1 MTVPTIRVEIA
12 FGHGAY
18 STPSGAQ
25 WIDVTSDV
33 FEITTN
39 RGRTSEFEQFP
50 AGTCT
55 IGLYNDSRQW
65 DPLNTAG
72 TYYGDLLANTPVRV
86 VATISA
92 VDYHIWRGYVDGW
105 PVTYTDAGTRSEV
118 RVQCTDATRLL
129 AERKMPD
136 TRQTFFALFGPGT
149 PDAYYKCDDPAVFR
163 NAGTVGRDGTPTTA
177 LTLVDPLVFGSSN
190 ALAVPSATPRPGAG
204 LSAVTISAPL
214 SSDNILAGTSWTLA
228 VVVQFTS
235 NGARTIFSSYVLGS
249 YKVELEID
257 SSGNLS
263 FTVDGVGA
271 TLSAT
276 TTGVDYSDG
285 VARRLVLVRSTT
297 SATLYSNGAAV
308 ATDTDAGATTA
319 PTVIGHI
326 IGETPTGGGT
336 PPETFPAFIIDEL
349 MTWTNT
355 ALSAAEVAELDT
367 QLTEGFAE
375 QRVSGLVIGDILDTI
390 GWPASLRNIDGGEV
404 IVAPPGN
411 PQGMGALALL
421 QAVTATEDGR
431 LFVDAQGRVTFHERS
446 RFLTETVESAV
457 QYTFSSQTRD
467 ASPSGVGLLDGT
479 LSIVVDDRLT
489 FDAAEITREGGTA
502 QYVEATSTPA
512 RAYSATGLL
521 SISDAQALNLA
532 EWIVFRYGTALPR
545 SDAWEIDPETMPAD
559 WDNIL
564 GLDIGHRI
572 KHDITPGGIG
582 SSINLAQHLSL
593 VGHNINPDGWTIT
606 MNGTPTDPN
615 EGAYFLWATVV
626 TADND
631 NGWADTDGDPPGGYW
646 G

>member
-1 MTVPTIRVEIA
+1 MTVPTIRVEMA
-12 FGHGAY
+12 FGYGAY

-25 WIDVTSDV
+25 WVDVTSDV
-33 FEITTN
+33 FGISTN
-39 RGRTSEFEQFP
+39 RGRSSEFEQFP

-72 TYYGDLLANTPVRV
+72 THYGNLKANTPVRV

-92 VDYHIWRGYVDGW
+92 VDYHIWRGYIDGW
-105 PVTYTDAGTRSEV
+105 PVSYTDAGARSEV

-136 TRQTFFALFGPGT
+136 TRQTFFTLFGPGA
-149 PDAYYKCDDPAVFR
+149 PDAYYKCDDPTVFR

-190 ALAVPSATPRPGAG
+190 ALAVPSATPRPGGA
-204 LSAVTISAPL
+204 LTAVSITAPV

-228 VVVQFTS
+228 VVALFTS
-235 NGARTIFSSYVLGS
+235 NGARTIFSSGS
-249 YKVELEID
+249 SSASTVKLEID

-263 FTVDGVGA
+263 FTIDGGGA

-297 SATLYSNGAAV
+297 TATLYSNGVNV
-308 ATDTDAGATTA
+308 ATDTDAAATTEPTVVGHTIGAT
-319 PTVIGHI
+319 PL
-326 IGETPTGGGT
+326 GGGI

-349 MTWTNT
+349 MTWTGT
-355 ALSAAEVAELDT
+355 AFTAAQVAELDT

-375 QRVSGLVIGDILDTI
+375 QRASGLVVGDILDTI
-390 GWPASLRNIDGGEV
+390 GWPAALRNIDGGEV
-404 IVAPPGN
+404 VVAPPGN

-431 LFVDAQGRVTFHERS
+431 LFVDAQGRLVFHERS
-446 RFLTETVESAV
+446 RFLTESVESTV
-457 QYTFSSQTRD
+457 QYTFSAQTRD
-467 ASPSGVGLLDGT
+467 TAPSGVGLLDGS

-502 QYVEATSTPA
+502 QYVEATTTPA

-521 SISDAQALNLA
+521 SISDAQALSLA
-532 EWIVFRYGTALPR
+532 EWIVFRYGTAQPR
-545 SDAWEIDPETMPAD
+545 SDAWEIDPETMPDD

-564 GLDIGHRI
+564 TLDVGHRI
-572 KHDITPGGIG
+572 KHDFTPGGIG

-593 VGHNINPDGWTIT
+593 VGHNITPDGWTIT

-615 EGAYFLWATVV
+615 EAAYFLWATVV
-626 TADND
+626 TADDD
-631 NGWADTDGDPPGGYW
+631 NGWGDTDGVPPGGYW

>member
-1 MTVPTIRVEIA
+1 MTVPAIRVEIA

-18 STPSGAQ
+18 STPSGGQ
-25 WIDVTSDV
+25 WVNVTSDM
-33 FEITTN
+33 FEISTN

-72 TYYGDLLANTPVRV
+72 AHYGNLKANTPIRV

-92 VDYHIWRGYVDGW
+92 VDYHIWRGYIDGW
-105 PVTYTDAGTRSEV
+105 PVSYSEAGARSEV
-118 RVQCTDATRLL
+118 RIECTDATRLL

-136 TRQTFFALFGPGT
+136 TRQTFFALFGPGA
-149 PDAYYKCDDPAVFR
+149 PSAYYKCDDPTVFR
-163 NAGTVGRDGTPTTA
+163 NSGTVGRDGTPTTA
-177 LTLVDPLVFGSSN
+177 LTLVDPLVFGSNN
-190 ALAVPSATPRPGAG
+190 ALAVPSATPRAG
-204 LSAVTISAPL
+204 GSLSAVTITAPL
-214 SSDNILAGTSWTLA
+214 SSDNILAGTSWTLSCG
-228 VVVQFTS
+228 VLFTS
-235 NGARTIFSSYVLGS
+235 NGARQIFGSSVSGS
-249 YKVELEID
+249 TGVELSMTAAGD
-257 SSGNLS
+257 LS
-263 FTVDGVGA
+263 FSVNGGGA

-297 SATLYSNGAAV
+297 TATLYVNGSVV

-319 PTVIGHI
+319 PTITWHVIGA
-326 IGETPTGGGT
+326 TPIGGGI

-349 MTWTNT
+349 MAWPGT
-355 ALSAAEVAELDT
+355 AFTAAEVAELET
-367 QLTEGFAE
+367 QLTEGFAAE
-375 QRVSGLVIGDILDTI
+375 RASGLVIGDILDTI
-390 GWPASLRNIDGGEV
+390 GWPASLRNIDSGEV
-404 IVAPPGN
+404 VVAPPAN

-431 LFVDAQGRVTFHERS
+431 LFVDAQGRLVFHERS

-457 QYTFSSQTRD
+457 QYTFSAQNRD
-467 ASPSGVGLLDGT
+467 SAPTGVGLIDGS
-479 LSIVVDDRLT
+479 LSIVMDDKLA
-489 FDAAEITREGGTA
+489 FDAAEITREGGAA
-502 QYVEATSTPA
+502 QYVEATATPA
-512 RAYSATGLL
+512 RAYAATGLL
-521 SISDAQALNLA
+521 STSDAQALNLA
-532 EWIVFRYGTALPR
+532 EWIVFRYGTPQPR
-545 SDAWEIDPETMPAD
+545 SDAWEVDPETMPAD
-559 WDNIL
+559 WAAIL
-564 GLDIGHRI
+564 TLDIGHRI
-572 KHDITPGGIG
+572 KHDFTPGGIG

-593 VGHNINPDGWTIT
+593 IGHNITPGGWTIT

-615 EGAYFLWATVV
+615 EAAYFLWATVV